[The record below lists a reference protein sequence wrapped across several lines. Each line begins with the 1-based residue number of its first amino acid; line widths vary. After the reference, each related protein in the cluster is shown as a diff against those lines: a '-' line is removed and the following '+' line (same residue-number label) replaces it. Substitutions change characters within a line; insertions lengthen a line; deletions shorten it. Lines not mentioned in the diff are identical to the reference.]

1 MSKPIV
7 VLFGK
12 KKIIIRT
19 VCDIESGG
27 ESFDSLE
34 TLASRLTS
42 EIITHS
48 FAGAG
53 SGGESFD

>member
-12 KKIIIRT
+12 NKKIIRT

-53 SGGESFD
+53 SGV